1 MGGLCGGMFS
11 RRRLRRR
18 LRLTLKCRLRLRNL
32 WQQEAF
38 WAANM
43 KAAMNASDEFQQ
55 AWQAA
60 MQGEKQSFVGKV
72 VGSVGKVWPFPL
84 GNGWWFNVTGAHH
97 SPGEYGAK
105 GRWRAEWRSA
115 RDRTRGPRNPGSP
128 GSNFKEVLI
137 ERTRLGRGFFS
148 FPESSRR

>member
-1 MGGLCGGMFS
+1 MA
-11 RRRLRRR
+11 
-18 LRLTLKCRLRLRNL
+18 
-32 WQQEAF
+32 QQEAF

-105 GRWRAEWRSA
+105 GSLEGRVEV
-115 RDRTRGPRNPGSP
+115 GKGSYSGTP
-128 GSNFKEVLI
+128 QSGQS
-137 ERTRLGRGFFS
+137 GQ
-148 FPESSRR
+148 